1 MDEKYK
7 TFCLIAVVILLA
19 IIFVFCRGSDTV
31 TTDDNSYSSTIQQIE
46 GNNDGARNEIGYAR
60 GKLADASD
68 GLDRAIQRVDSL
80 EDRAAAD
87 QRTVEQSRN
96 IVADSRKL
104 IEEERG
110 IFAEIEKAN
119 RPQDESKGQTT

>member
-7 TFCLIAVVILLA
+7 TFCLIAVVIMLA

-60 GKLADASD
+60 RNHADASD

-87 QRTVEQSRN
+87 QRTVEQSKN